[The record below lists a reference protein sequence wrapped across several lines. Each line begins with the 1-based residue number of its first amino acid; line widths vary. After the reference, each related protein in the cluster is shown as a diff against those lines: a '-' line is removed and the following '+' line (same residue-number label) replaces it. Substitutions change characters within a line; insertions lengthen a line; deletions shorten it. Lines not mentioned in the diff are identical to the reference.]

1 MYETLLK
8 QEIPIGLGVGT
19 ILYSI
24 TSNWY
29 LAPVGGLVTWFLVT
43 KLNLIYL
50 RTKEDDEKAEL
61 AGQWGGLLEEC
72 LEAKLKSDEV
82 TEKAQLLASM
92 QRDRVTSVEIDERV
106 GKSLLQHIEFLQCIF
121 GIRLKERRLEKMN
134 QTVSHI
140 ERRAEELGYE
150 TSKVEN
156 NERVVITA
164 KMRKMEVSEAEEEQ
178 ALFEYV
184 QNLPN
189 IVEVEAQSVIKSP
202 SGDHQFRPDFIVT
215 NTLGERYIIE
225 LKTVRGSTTLAEKR
239 AKEQLIR
246 YGAEITGFHVMRQRE
261 GGQKIVYVGKLPTH
275 SEEE

>member
-19 ILYSI
+19 ILLSI
-24 TSNWY
+24 TGNWF
-29 LAPVGGLVTWFLVT
+29 LAPMGGLVTWFLVS

-50 RTKEDDEKAEL
+50 RTKEDGGKAEL
-61 AGQWGGLLEEC
+61 AGQWDGLLEEC

-121 GIRLKERRLEKMN
+121 GIRLKERRLEKN
-134 QTVSHI
+134 KQTVSHI
-140 ERRAEELGYE
+140 ERRAEEHGYE
-150 TSKVEN
+150 TSRVEN
-156 NERVVITA
+156 NGRVAITIREI
-164 KMRKMEVSEAEEEQ
+164 KVSEAEEEQ

-189 IVEVEAQSVIKSP
+189 IVKVEAQSVIKSP
-202 SGDHQFRPDFIVT
+202 SGDQQFRPDFIAT

-225 LKTVRGSTTLAEKR
+225 LKTVRGSTNLAEKR

-246 YGAEITGFHVMRQRE
+246 CGAEITGFHVMRQRG